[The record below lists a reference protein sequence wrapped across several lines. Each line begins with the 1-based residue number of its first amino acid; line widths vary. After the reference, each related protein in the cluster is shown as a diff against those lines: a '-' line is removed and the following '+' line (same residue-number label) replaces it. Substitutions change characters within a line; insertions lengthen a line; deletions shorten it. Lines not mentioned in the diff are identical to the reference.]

1 MTDYCKD
8 CEHYPGGKQEAATRG
23 CPTCVELYCDEGAL
37 NVGNNHPACA
47 VFEPKK
53 RTCGECVEGYW
64 KHDDSGTGICPKRSK
79 VLPVYYIGHST
90 KACDNFKGEAD
101 VRMG

>member
-1 MTDYCKD
+1 MSDYCKD

-47 VFEPKK
+47 VFEVKK
-53 RTCGECVEGYW
+53 RTCGECVHPYRKGPDIICIEHPDKRRHLEATW
-64 KHDDSGTGICPKRSK
+64 FLDCDS
-79 VLPVYYIGHST
+79 
-90 KACDNFKGEAD
+90 KACDNFKGEAH
-101 VRMG
+101 